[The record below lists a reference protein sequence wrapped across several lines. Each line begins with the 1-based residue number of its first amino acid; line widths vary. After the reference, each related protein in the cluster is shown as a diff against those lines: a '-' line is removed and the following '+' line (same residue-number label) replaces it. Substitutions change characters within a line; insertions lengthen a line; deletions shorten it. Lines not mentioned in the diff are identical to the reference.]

1 MKFSDIK
8 SIKILFE
15 PTKRVCFI
23 KRLNNTSRNKPTWK
37 NTYICNI
44 YVKIYEIYFRKKLYN

>member
-15 PTKRVCFI
+15 PTKRVCLM
-23 KRLNNTSRNKPTWK
+23 KRLNNTMAQ
-37 NTYICNI
+37 
-44 YVKIYEIYFRKKLYN
+44 